1 MAPFHLDP
9 AIRGG
14 GIGPRTALFCFVFFP
29 VEVGGEGPEEGL
41 ISPGAFLLPSNS
53 SIGIT

>member
-1 MAPFHLDP
+1 MYC
-9 AIRGG
+9 IV
-14 GIGPRTALFCFVFFP
+14 LFCFFQCRS
-29 VEVGGEGPEEGL
+29 GGEGPEEGL